1 MVGQQPAGLNRALD
15 LERRGDYAA
24 AVQAYRT
31 VLRGSP
37 AEISALLGLERS
49 LLPLNRSG
57 EIIPAVRGALTA
69 APRNPAIYG
78 IALRAWAA
86 AGQPDSVR
94 RTAEQWAQLAPGDE
108 SPYREWGA
116 AELGR
121 QNRAGAQAAYLRG
134 RARLGQADALAA
146 ELAQVALQMATT
158 QPHCGNGCSLYASFP
173 ATEGRPYRA

>member
-1 MVGQQPAGLNRALD
+1 MGQQPAGLNRALD

-24 AVQAYRT
+24 AVQAYRS

-57 EIIPAVRGALTA
+57 EIIPSVRSALAA

-78 IALRAWAA
+78 MALRAWAA

-94 RTAEQWAQLAPGDE
+94 RTAERWAQLVPGDE
-108 SPYREWGA
+108 TPYREWGA

-134 RARLGQADALAA
+134 RARLGQPDALAA
-146 ELAQVALQMATT
+146 ELAQVALA
-158 QPHCGNGCSLYASFP
+158 NGDYPAALREWLLAIRRFP
-173 ATEGRPYRA
+173 GYRGRPYRA